1 MGQNAAFQKAYW
13 DTLKN
18 SPWNAKRT
26 EMPQYCVLEAILVE
40 LPDFTNADLL
50 TTQIEKEVLR
60 VSEVML
66 DSLRT
71 LEAGEKTC

>member
-18 SPWNAKRT
+18 GPWNAKRT

-60 VSEVML
+60 VSEAML